1 MSALRLHK
9 LHFRHSR
16 YTYQRMELNWTTGNF
31 RNFKI
36 SFVQAMDSSNSISDL
51 QSCLNRIRAGDQASC
66 NELFQRVAT
75 RFEVLAR
82 QMLAGYPM
90 ARVEADTGDLIQMA
104 LVRLLR
110 MLNEFVPETPVD
122 LMRLAALQMRRELI
136 DLSRRMRNGPLKT
149 PPTVDDSA
157 GQDQQG
163 LSTLNPARL
172 AEWTE
177 FHEHAANLP
186 VELRAVFDLLWYQ
199 EVSQSE
205 AASILEVSERTIQ
218 RRWRLARL
226 SLQQSL
232 ESKLKRQ

>member
-1 MSALRLHK
+1 
-9 LHFRHSR
+9 
-16 YTYQRMELNWTTGNF
+16 
-31 RNFKI
+31 
-36 SFVQAMDSSNSISDL
+36 MDSSNSISDL
-51 QSCLNRIRAGDQASC
+51 QSCLNRIRAGDHASC
-66 NELFQRVAT
+66 NELFQRVAN

-82 QMLAGYPM
+82 QMLTGYPM

-136 DLSRRMRNGPLKT
+136 DLSRRLRNGPFEMQC
-149 PPTVDDSA
+149 TVDNKTCE
-157 GQDQQG
+157 GEQG

-226 SLQQSL
+226 TLQQSL